1 MIYASYWRDFKNASF
16 SLSMIY
22 SEIWGC
28 YKEKEGHN
36 YFYFTAEEEEE
47 SRSTVTYLPF
57 WMGLG
62 EGRVEKN
69 PALACAAKFIPEQLD
84 FTGVE

>member
-1 MIYASYWRDFKNASF
+1 MIYVSYWQVFKNVSF

-22 SEIWGC
+22 SEDWGC

-36 YFYFTAEEEEE
+36 YFYSTAEEEE
-47 SRSTVTYLPF
+47 SRSTVTYPPP
-57 WMGLG
+57 WKGLG

-69 PALACAAKFIPEQLD
+69 PGLACAAKFIPRTVG
-84 FTGVE
+84 FYWS